1 MADIRDTA
9 HLLVDSSEPRTAHQ
23 FALDTLKRAILS
35 GALPGGTRLIQA
47 DLASQLNIS
56 TTPVR
61 EALRDLVAVGLI
73 RFDAHRGAV
82 VKEMDVS
89 ELLEIYELRRL
100 LEPVSIRKVADNIT
114 AAEIDIAEAIQEK
127 MEKAEDPSTWV
138 ELNWEFHSALEKAAH
153 AKRLQEMVT
162 ATQNLAAI
170 YVAHSLNLNPERMSE
185 GNRQH
190 RALLA
195 ALRHHNADKAA
206 QVLTEHLDGTLA
218 AILATE
224 QDEAERR
231 LSS

>member
-1 MADIRDTA
+1 MTDIRDAA
-9 HLLVDSSEPRTAHQ
+9 HLLVDTAEPRTAHQ

-47 DLASQLNIS
+47 DLANQLNIS

-100 LEPVSIRKVADNIT
+100 LEPFSIRKVAEKIT
-114 AAEIDIAEAIQEK
+114 TEEIEAAEVVQQS
-127 MEKAEDPSTWV
+127 MEKAEDPSSWV
-138 ELNWEFHSALEKAAH
+138 ELNWEFHSLLESAAH
-153 AKRLQEMVT
+153 THRLQEMVK

-170 YVAHSLNLNPERMSE
+170 YVAHSLNLNPERMAE

-206 QVLTEHLDGTLA
+206 KVLTEHLDGTLA

-224 QDEAERR
+224 KDM
-231 LSS
+231 SSGNG

>member
-1 MADIRDTA
+1 MTDIRDAA
-9 HLLVDSSEPRTAHQ
+9 HLLVDTAEPRTAHQ

-47 DLASQLNIS
+47 DLANQLNIS

-100 LEPVSIRKVADNIT
+100 LEPFSIRKVAEKIT
-114 AAEIDIAEAIQEK
+114 TEEIDAAEVIQQS
-127 MEKAEDPSTWV
+127 MEKAEDPSSWV
-138 ELNWEFHSALEKAAH
+138 ELNWEFHSLLESAARTH
-153 AKRLQEMVT
+153 RLQEMVK

-170 YVAHSLNLNPERMSE
+170 YVAHSLNLNPERMAE

-206 QVLTEHLDGTLA
+206 KVLTEHLDGTLA

-224 QDEAERR
+224 KDT
-231 LSS
+231 SSGNG